1 MESEY
6 LEKIWGEILSRR
18 PARIRHMFDTLDT
31 SSQQEVIRHLKRMV
45 SEEGWQE
52 PQIVS
57 ARAALSAL
65 KPDHPIDHD

>member
-6 LEKIWGEILSRR
+6 LEKIWGEILCRR
-18 PARIRHMFDTLDT
+18 PARIRRMFDTLDN
-31 SSQQEVIRHLKRMV
+31 SSQQEIIRHLNRMV

-52 PQIVS
+52 PQVIS